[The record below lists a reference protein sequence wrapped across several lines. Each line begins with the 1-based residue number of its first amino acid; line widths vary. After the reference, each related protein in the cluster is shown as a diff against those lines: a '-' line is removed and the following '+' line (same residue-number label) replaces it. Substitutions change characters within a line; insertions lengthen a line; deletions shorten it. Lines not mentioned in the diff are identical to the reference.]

1 MFIIHVQRLISIAY
15 RKKAFLKIDE
25 KNMIIRNGTSDNCV
39 YQGKEE
45 GNFKQIDYFKEAD
58 HDYP

>member
-45 GNFKQIDYFKEAD
+45 GNFKQIDYFK
-58 HDYP
+58 

>member
-45 GNFKQIDYFKEAD
+45 GNFNQIDYFK
-58 HDYP
+58 